1 MNNATSPR
9 SNFSAMLFIYLFP
22 FSPLLRLTTLRMKS
36 GHRIAV
42 TAMSNISFC
51 QLWLLSPP
59 PHLMSLYS
67 PEGAVGMKGRGLA
80 ADLRGRRVLKD
91 GSERE
96 GEGKDGGREK
106 EREQSFL
113 LRGSYLGWQAKAGL
127 QTPFVKR
134 VEKKRASSSL
144 ELRQCWVCHPWG
156 VSRWERE
163 ELVVVRGSLWAL
175 QMLK

>member
-1 MNNATSPR
+1 
-9 SNFSAMLFIYLFP
+9 MLFIYLP
-22 FSPLLRLTTLRMKS
+22 PLPPSTLHMKS
-36 GHRIAV
+36 DHRIAV

-51 QLWLLSPP
+51 QFWLLSPP

-67 PEGAVGMKGRGLA
+67 PESAVGMKGRGLA

-96 GEGKDGGREK
+96 GEGCRREK

-113 LRGSYLGWQAKAGL
+113 LRASYLGWQAKAGL
-127 QTPFVKR
+127 QMPFVKR

>member
-1 MNNATSPR
+1 MSKHYELISSPFLLRNLASSRIFSFPFGPFLKMNNATSPR

-22 FSPLLRLTTLRMKS
+22 SSPLLHLTTLRMKS

-51 QLWLLSPP
+51 QFWLLSPP

-96 GEGKDGGREK
+96 GEGWR
-106 EREQSFL
+106 EREREGAVFPAESQLSGL
-113 LRGSYLGWQAKAGL
+113 AG
-127 QTPFVKR
+127 
-134 VEKKRASSSL
+134 
-144 ELRQCWVCHPWG
+144 
-156 VSRWERE
+156 
-163 ELVVVRGSLWAL
+163 
-175 QMLK
+175 